1 MGLSW
6 QKDASWGDYFVTTLH
21 AYEPVT
27 MENALIYSDNIYF
40 AKAALKIGADAL
52 EQELDAMG
60 FGEQMP
66 FEIVM
71 PPSQYSNTE
80 QIESE
85 IQLADSG
92 YGQGQILVNPLH
104 LAGLYTAFCN
114 GGNAVKPWLVYEN
127 EAGGAD
133 ADSDRGNE
141 AGAGAEI
148 WLPQI
153 FSAETAAQ
161 VLEGMK
167 KVVNNPEGT
176 GFAARREDVVLAG
189 KTGTAEIKASVEDT
203 DGTEIGWFAV
213 FTAEKEAENPLLIVS
228 MVENVKEIGG
238 SGYVV
243 NKDKN
248 ALEAYW
254 GSGR

>member
-1 MGLSW
+1 M
-6 QKDASWGDYFVTTLH
+6 
-21 AYEPVT
+21 
-27 MENALIYSDNIYF
+27 
-40 AKAALKIGADAL
+40 
-52 EQELDAMG
+52 
-60 FGEQMP
+60 
-66 FEIVM
+66 
-71 PPSQYSNTE
+71 
-80 QIESE
+80 
-85 IQLADSG
+85 
-92 YGQGQILVNPLH
+92 
-104 LAGLYTAFCN
+104 
-114 GGNAVKPWLVYEN
+114 KPWLVYEN

-133 ADSDRGNE
+133 ADADRGNE
-141 AGAGAEI
+141 AGAGADAEAHGGNGNGSEETGDAGAEI

-248 ALEAYW
+248 ALETYW

>member
-1 MGLSW
+1 
-6 QKDASWGDYFVTTLH
+6 
-21 AYEPVT
+21 

-40 AKAALKIGADAL
+40 AKAALEIGADVL
-52 EQELDAMG
+52 ERELNIMG
-60 FGEQMP
+60 FGEQIP

-80 QIESE
+80 HIESE

-127 EAGGAD
+127 EAGEAD
-133 ADSDRGNE
+133 ADADRGNE
-141 AGAGAEI
+141 AGAGADAEAHGGNGNGSEETGDAGAEI

-203 DGTEIGWFAV
+203 EGTEIGWFAV
-213 FTAEKEAENPLLIVS
+213 FTAEKDAEDSLLIVS

-243 NKDKN
+243 SKDRN
-248 ALEAYW
+248 ALDAYW
-254 GSGR
+254 GSGQ

>member
-1 MGLSW
+1 M
-6 QKDASWGDYFVTTLH
+6 
-21 AYEPVT
+21 
-27 MENALIYSDNIYF
+27 
-40 AKAALKIGADAL
+40 
-52 EQELDAMG
+52 
-60 FGEQMP
+60 
-66 FEIVM
+66 
-71 PPSQYSNTE
+71 
-80 QIESE
+80 
-85 IQLADSG
+85 
-92 YGQGQILVNPLH
+92 
-104 LAGLYTAFCN
+104 
-114 GGNAVKPWLVYEN
+114 KPWLVYEN

-133 ADSDRGNE
+133 ADADRGNE

-213 FTAEKEAENPLLIVS
+213 FTAEKDAENPLLIVS

-254 GSGR
+254 GSGAVALI